1 MDILLYFAFGALN
14 IGLIYLISNIYMKR
28 MDIDLFPGRSFGDKM
43 EMITSLLAYFLGGPF
58 GTIVLIVLWI
68 FLYIMWIKYYKKK

>member
-14 IGLIYLISNIYMKR
+14 IGLIYLISSIYMKR
-28 MDIDLFPGRSFGDKM
+28 IDIDLFPGRGIGDKM
-43 EMITSLLAYFLGGPF
+43 EMVTSLVAYFLGGPF
-58 GTIVLIVLWI
+58 GTIVLILLWI